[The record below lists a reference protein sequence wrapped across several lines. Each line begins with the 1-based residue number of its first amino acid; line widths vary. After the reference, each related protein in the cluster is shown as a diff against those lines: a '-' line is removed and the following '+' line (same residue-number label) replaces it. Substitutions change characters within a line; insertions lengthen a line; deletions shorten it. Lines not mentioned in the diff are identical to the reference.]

1 MSGSREEL
9 DPTNPVALTSATRSS
24 GRSSGIAQ
32 RAIAS
37 RSIAKMAE
45 PYALTRR
52 ILDDRRLIHPEQSV
66 RARTDA
72 FREIRTRLLALG
84 GDSNFITMVAP
95 ISPCSGGS
103 FVARNLA
110 IAFSFDE
117 ARTALLIDCNLRN
130 PSQHVALGVE
140 PGAGDLIDYLENPD
154 IGVEKILRHTGIPR
168 LRLIPNTSKREMSGE
183 YFSSFGMR
191 TLLDSLR
198 DRYADRYI
206 FLDGPAVKG
215 SPDARILSE
224 LADFVVLV
232 SGSGRD
238 SPSAIRRHVADF
250 DPNKLAG
257 VVFNQLP

>member
-1 MSGSREEL
+1 MSSSHEEL
-9 DPTNPVALTSATRSS
+9 GPANPAGQSLASK
-24 GRSSGIAQ
+24 SSGIA
-32 RAIAS
+32 RRTSGS

-45 PYALTRR
+45 PYALSRR
-52 ILDDRRLIHPEQSV
+52 ALEDRHLIHPEQAV
-66 RARTDA
+66 RGQTDA

-84 GDSNFITMVAP
+84 GNTNFITMVAP

-110 IAFSFDE
+110 TAFAFDE
-117 ARTALLIDCNLRN
+117 AKTALLIDCNLRN
-130 PSQHVALGVE
+130 PSQHTALGVD
-140 PGAGDLIDYLENPD
+140 AGNEDLIDHLENPD
-154 IGVEKILRHTGIPR
+154 IAVEKILRHTGIPR
-168 LRLIPNTSKREMSGE
+168 LRLIPNTRKREMSGE

-198 DRYADRYI
+198 ERYADRYI

-232 SGSGRD
+232 TGSGRD
-238 SPSAIRRHVADF
+238 SPGLIRKVVADF
-250 DPNKLAG
+250 DPQKLVG
-257 VVFNQLP
+257 VVVNQLP